1 MDRYYSRL
9 HNLLPWDQILHTQSI
24 PGLKG
29 VVGKRGQP
37 LDEACPLGAALG
49 PEVPWKPQP
58 RAEPDGRSEGN
69 EAQAA
74 HQEDMPVRNRK
85 PVALSYCPSN

>member
-9 HNLLPWDQILHTQSI
+9 HNHIRWDQVLHTRLV
-24 PGLKG
+24 PGLKS
-29 VVGKRGQP
+29 VVGQRGQP

-58 RAEPDGRSEGN
+58 RAKPDGRGEGN

-74 HQEDMPVRNRK
+74 HQEDMPVRNRQ